1 MNAYPY
7 QPLVT
12 TAFTHSRNNKFEY
25 AIDPEALEVFKGVIE
40 SHVASLTAEHNSL
53 SVEMEQLKHRAQWI
67 EPRLADYVKFN
78 KWMEQAHPDIIDAY
92 KKSTAVADKLDH
104 ANNEMIYPQSEAA

>member
-1 MNAYPY
+1 MRPYPY
-7 QPLVT
+7 QPIVT
-12 TAFTHSRNNKFEY
+12 TAYTHPHSNNPQY
-25 AIDPEALEVFKGVIE
+25 AVIPEALEVFKGVIE

-78 KWMEQAHPDIIDAY
+78 TWMEQAHPDIIDAY